1 MRNTLVMPV
10 FVRGLRLLSVGYACC
25 PWVTPVIRGLRLSA
39 SPTAVFLS
47 PRCGL
52 GYPCGLKVQ
61 QDRSPGQSEATP
73 RVARCLYL
81 LRPAGAKG

>member
-1 MRNTLVMPV
+1 MGNTLVMPV
-10 FVRGLRLLSVGYACC
+10 VVRGLSVGYQWIA
-25 PWVTPVIRGLRLSA
+25 PVIRGLRLSA
-39 SPTAVFLS
+39 SPTAVCLS

-73 RVARCLYL
+73 RVAQCLYL